1 MKPLQWVRLL
11 PPYVRWAGYARSRVP
26 RGRVDRNAQ
35 NIEAVDGD
43 TIRIGQETIHIIGY
57 DTPEKYGARCP
68 QEALMAAEATDYLQK
83 LVSDKGKQIDI
94 DRQGR
99 DKYKRTLAYVF
110 VDGTDVADLMIIHG
124 VAVWYECPKGRCPKR
139 INWCERI
146 EKMKKYN
153 KGLATF

>member
-1 MKPLQWVRLL
+1 MLKHLIIALFLVI
-11 PPYVRWAGYARSRVP
+11 SVP
-26 RGRVDRNAQ
+26 VFAQ
-35 NIEAVDGD
+35 RIDVIDGD
-43 TIRIGQETIHIIGY
+43 TIRIGSEKIRLVGFN
-57 DTPEKYGARCP
+57 TPEKHDAKCP

-124 VAVWYECPKGRCPKR
+124 VAVWYECPKGRCPSVST
-139 INWCERI
+139 
-146 EKMKKYN
+146 
-153 KGLATF
+153 GVSA